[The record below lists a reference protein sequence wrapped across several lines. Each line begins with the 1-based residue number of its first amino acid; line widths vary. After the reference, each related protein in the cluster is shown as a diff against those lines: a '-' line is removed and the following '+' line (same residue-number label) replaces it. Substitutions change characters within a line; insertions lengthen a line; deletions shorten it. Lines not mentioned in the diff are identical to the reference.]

1 ETVTISIRRPIDD
14 PIYLAGTFSD
24 PQWEPVELSS
34 KPVDTEPDEDGLIS
48 TEYLFWHDLT
58 LPPGQ
63 HQYRFR
69 EGKKGPCWRSLSLTA
84 APRPLRSMEP
94 RLQPLRRKKPP
105 PRRPKKL

>member
-1 ETVTISIRRPIDD
+1 MASPAGETVTISIRRPIDD

-24 PQWEPVELSS
+24 PQWEPIELNS

-69 EGKKGPCWRSLSLTA
+69 EGKKGPWFHDEA
-84 APRPLRSMEP
+84 AKHGMHFRT
-94 RLQPLRRKKPP
+94 RL
-105 PRRPKKL
+105 